1 MARLFLCF
9 NPYEPTPIRAP
20 LLTDWL
26 EFALGGQQ
34 ECVNKMVTMV
44 SDLCLVGKDSRFIK
58 WFAGGVGELKSR
70 TRVGGARVYFFRV
83 AEDAFVLA
91 RAECKNE
98 SVADQLLVDWTFE
111 VAALFHQGVEVLL

>member
-26 EFALGGQQ
+26 GLCTGGQQ
-34 ECVNKMVTMV
+34 ECVNKMIGMV
-44 SDLCLVGKDSRFIK
+44 SDLNAVGADCRFIK
-58 WFAGGVGELKSR
+58 WFASGVGELKSR
-70 TRVGGARVYFFRV
+70 TRVGGARVYFFRI
-83 AEDAFVLA
+83 AEDVFVLA

-98 SVADQLLVDWTFE
+98 SESDAHLVDWTFE
-111 VAALFHQGVEVLL
+111 VAELFSQGHEVLL

>member
-26 EFALGGQQ
+26 ELCLHGQQ
-34 ECVNKMVTMV
+34 ECVNKMVDMV
-44 SDLCLVGKDSRFIK
+44 ADLNQTGVNSRFIK
-58 WFAGGVGELKSR
+58 WFASGVGELKSR

-83 AEDAFVLA
+83 AEDGFVLA

-98 SVADQLLVDWTFE
+98 AEADEQMVDWTFE
-111 VAALFHQGVEVLL
+111 VAALFQQGVEVLL

>member
-9 NPYEPTPIRAP
+9 NPYEPTPVRAP

-26 EFALGGQQ
+26 DLALGGQQ
-34 ECVNKMVTMV
+34 ECVNKMVDMV
-44 SDLCLVGKDSRFIK
+44 SDLSNQGINSRFIK
-58 WFAGGVGELKSR
+58 WFAGGIGELKSR
-70 TRVGGARVYFFRV
+70 TRVGGARVYFFRA

-98 SVADQLLVDWTFE
+98 SEADQLLVDWTFE
-111 VAALFHQGVEVLL
+111 VAALFHSGIEVLL

>member
-9 NPYEPTPIRAP
+9 NPYEPPTLRAP

-26 EFALGGQQ
+26 ELCIGGKQD
-34 ECVNKMVTMV
+34 CVNKMIEMVT
-44 SDLCLVGKDSRFIK
+44 DLNSTGANSRFIK

-83 AEDAFVLA
+83 AEDGFAIS
-91 RAECKNE
+91 RAECKKE
-98 SVADQLLVDWTFE
+98 SQSDERLQRFPCFWQPYRHKHGELCE
-111 VAALFHQGVEVLL
+111 